1 MSTHEPTQ
9 LRDKIVSAATKYL
22 AQSDQWATVAI
33 IQKNTD
39 DLMDTLCSILKI
51 KRRVHKSD
59 REPQS
64 EVEES
69 KQGPDFETE
78 IAKEARKF
86 ILAIEKLSIVN
97 EADLKD
103 LRDLLGKQK

>member
-22 AQSDQWATVAI
+22 AQSDQWASVAI

-39 DLMDTLCSILKI
+39 DFMDTLCSILKI
-51 KRRVHKSD
+51 KRKVQKSD
-59 REPQS
+59 HEPQS

-86 ILAIEKLSIVN
+86 I
-97 EADLKD
+97 
-103 LRDLLGKQK
+103 

>member
-1 MSTHEPTQ
+1 
-9 LRDKIVSAATKYL
+9 
-22 AQSDQWATVAI
+22 
-33 IQKNTD
+33 
-39 DLMDTLCSILKI
+39 MDTLCSILKI

-64 EVEES
+64 EAEES

-86 ILAIEKLSIVN
+86 ILAIEKLSIVD
-97 EADLKD
+97 EADLED
-103 LRDLLGKQK
+103 LRGLLGKQK